1 MTPDR
6 EHSGKTDRVA
16 VRGAAWLLGIAVF
29 MMWMMVITAPSH
41 AADSAAEQQ
50 ELVDKARLTV
60 EAFAADP
67 SLGGPIRDLKS
78 EAKALFI
85 VPQFVRGAFVFGGAG
100 GSGVLLVR
108 DEKTGAWSE
117 PAFYTI
123 GSASFG
129 LQIGA
134 DVSEMV
140 LVVRNQKGL
149 EEFYRSDFKL
159 GADVSMAVGPAG
171 EGVSVRGI
179 AADILSY
186 ARKKGIFAGI
196 SADGAI
202 IAVSNESNR
211 AYYGKD
217 VRPTDIIIKHSVS
230 NPKSADLRKTVEKMM
245 K

>member
-1 MTPDR
+1 MYLFSVGMLMLWTILIATP
-6 EHSGKTDRVA
+6 SNATD
-16 VRGAAWLLGIAVF
+16 F
-29 MMWMMVITAPSH
+29 
-41 AADSAAEQQ
+41 AEQQ
-50 ELVDKARLTV
+50 ELVDKARITV

-67 SLGGPIRDLKS
+67 SMGGPIRELKS
-78 EAKALFI
+78 ETKALFI

-117 PAFYTI
+117 PAFYTM

-140 LVVRNQKGL
+140 LVVRTQKGL
-149 EEFYRSDFKL
+149 EEFYRTDFKL

-186 ARKKGIFAGI
+186 ARKKGVFAGI
-196 SADGAI
+196 SAEGAI
-202 IAVSNESNR
+202 LAVSNDSNR

-230 NPKSADLRKTVEKMM
+230 NPKSADLRNAAAKIMQ
-245 K
+245 

>member
-1 MTPDR
+1 MMSEQPK
-6 EHSGKTDRVA
+6 SCGTDRRHTRLLWLRASLA
-16 VRGAAWLLGIAVF
+16 VLTLNAP
-29 MMWMMVITAPSH
+29 MMASPSQ
-41 AADSAAEQQ
+41 AGDFAEQQ
-50 ELVDKARLTV
+50 ELVEKARLTV

-78 EAKALFI
+78 EAKAIFV

-129 LQIGA
+129 LQIGG

-140 LVVRNQKGL
+140 LVVRTQKGL
-149 EEFYRSDFKL
+149 EEFYRTDFKL

-186 ARKKGIFAGI
+186 ARKRGIFAGI
-196 SADGAI
+196 SAEGAI

>member
-1 MTPDR
+1 MMSAR
-6 EHSGKTDRVA
+6 RSSSKTDRGA
-16 VRGAAWLLGIAVF
+16 VREAIFLIGVGMPMLWTMLVATPAN
-29 MMWMMVITAPSH
+29 
-41 AADSAAEQQ
+41 AADFSEQQ
-50 ELVDKARLTV
+50 ELVDKARLTL
-60 EAFAADP
+60 ESFAADP
-67 SLGGPIRDLKS
+67 GMGGPIRDLKS
-78 EAKALFI
+78 ETKAIFI

-140 LVVRNQKGL
+140 LVVRTQKGL
-149 EEFYRSDFKL
+149 EEFYTTDVKL

-202 IAVSNESNR
+202 IAVSNDSNR

-217 VRPTDIIIKHSVS
+217 VRPTDIIIQHSVS
-230 NPKSADLRKTVEKMM
+230 NPKSADLRKAVAKIMQ
-245 K
+245 

>member
-1 MTPDR
+1 MT
-6 EHSGKTDRVA
+6 TDRTSGENRD
-16 VRGAAWLLGIAVF
+16 RGALRAARRLLGILVL
-29 MMWMMVITAPSH
+29 MLGSMLIPTPSN
-41 AADSAAEQQ
+41 AMDFAEQQ
-50 ELVDKARLTV
+50 QLVEKARLTV
-60 EAFAADP
+60 QAFAADS

-108 DEKTGAWSE
+108 DEKTGGWSE
-117 PAFYTI
+117 PAFYTM

-129 LQIGA
+129 LQIGL
-134 DVSEMV
+134 DTSEMV
-140 LVVRNQKGL
+140 LVVRTQKGL
-149 EEFYRSDFKL
+149 EEFYRTDFKL

-186 ARKKGIFAGI
+186 ARKKGAFAGI
-196 SADGAI
+196 SVEGAI
-202 IAVSNESNR
+202 IAVSNDSNR

-217 VRPTDIIIKHSVS
+217 VRPTEDRKSV
-230 NPKSADLRKTVEKMM
+230 V
-245 K
+245 

>member
-1 MTPDR
+1 MIVEQQKHRGTHR
-6 EHSGKTDRVA
+6 RQMRSMRLGLGAVA
-16 VRGAAWLLGIAVF
+16 LTIQALMIAP
-29 MMWMMVITAPSH
+29 PSY
-41 AADSAAEQQ
+41 AADFAEQQ
-50 ELVDKARLTV
+50 QLVDKARLTI

-67 SLGGPIRDLKS
+67 SVGGPIRELKS

-108 DEKTGAWSE
+108 DEKTGDWSE

-129 LQIGA
+129 LQIGG

-140 LVVRNQKGL
+140 LVVRTQKGL
-149 EEFYRSDFKL
+149 EEFYRTDFKL
-159 GADVSMAVGPAG
+159 GADVSMAVGPEG

-186 ARKKGIFAGI
+186 ARKKGVFAGI

-202 IAVSNESNR
+202 IAVSNDSNR

-230 NPKSADLRKTVEKMM
+230 NPKSADLRKTVEKLM

>member
-1 MTPDR
+1 MR
-6 EHSGKTDRVA
+6 SMRLGLGAVA
-16 VRGAAWLLGIAVF
+16 LTIQALMIAP
-29 MMWMMVITAPSH
+29 PSY
-41 AADSAAEQQ
+41 AADFAEQQ
-50 ELVDKARLTV
+50 QLVDKARLTI

-67 SLGGPIRDLKS
+67 SVGGPIRELKS

-108 DEKTGAWSE
+108 DEKTGDWSE

-129 LQIGA
+129 LQIGG

-140 LVVRNQKGL
+140 LVVRTQKGL
-149 EEFYRSDFKL
+149 EEFYRTDFKL
-159 GADVSMAVGPAG
+159 GADVSMAVGPEG

-196 SADGAI
+196 SAEGAI

-217 VRPTDIIIKHSVS
+217 VRPTDIVVKRSVS